1 LKGVELLVLDEADRM
16 LDMGFLPA
24 IRQIVSLIPTDRQT
38 LFFSATMPGPIAE
51 LAKGILKNPERV
63 TIAPVRQTTD
73 LVTQFVYHT
82 EKTSKTRLLAT
93 MLMNE
98 PVARA
103 IVFTRTKHGA
113 DRLMKQLDRAGIAAA
128 SIHGGK
134 TQGARRRALE
144 QFKSN
149 KPPVLVAT
157 DVAARGIDVDAIS
170 HVFNYDLPEEPETY
184 VHRIG
189 RTGRAGATGLAISFC
204 DETERGLLRAVER
217 EIRKAIPVHPPVT
230 LVAMP
235 EPAPIEQRP
244 MPAPMPG
251 PFGRSAQPNHS
262 NHSNHPHQSGRRPSG
277 PAFDPENRRPRR
289 ASHSR

>member
-1 LKGVELLVLDEADRM
+1 
-16 LDMGFLPA
+16 
-24 IRQIVSLIPTDRQT
+24 

-63 TIAPVRQTTD
+63 TIAPVRQTAE
-73 LVTQFVYHT
+73 LVAQFVYHT

-93 MLMNE
+93 LLKNE
-98 PVARA
+98 TVARA

-113 DRLMKQLDRAGIAAA
+113 DRLTKQLDRAGIAAA

-149 KPPVLVAT
+149 RPPVLVAT

-189 RTGRAGATGLAISFC
+189 RTGRAGATGRAISFC

-217 EIRKAIPVHPPVT
+217 EIRRAIPVHPPVT

-235 EPAPIEQRP
+235 ESAPIEQRP
-244 MPAPMPG
+244 IPAPMPG
-251 PFGRSAQPNHS
+251 PFARSAHAS
-262 NHSNHPHQSGRRPSG
+262 HSNHPHPSGRRPNG
-277 PAFDPENRRPRR
+277 PVFDPENRRPRR